1 MDLIQLD
8 QILDY
13 QFRDGKLTLLLD
25 NNFNKLITFA
35 LNVYMARFFLKN
47 NLVMI
52 KKVLLTSL
60 IVLLVSTTSFAQRGQ
75 KIGYVDLE
83 YILEKIPEYAQA
95 QSQLDQKAVKWQQKL
110 DKLKAEI
117 ESMKIDLSNE
127 KALLTDALIEE
138 RLEDIAIV
146 EEEFKKT
153 EMAYFSSDGDLFF
166 YRKLLVKPIQDQVY
180 NAVQEIGKAR
190 GYEIIFDKSSD
201 LIMLYTSKK
210 ADISDLVLKSIL
222 RTEKTKDRNEKVKK
236 RNEATATPVTREL
249 TEEEQK
255 VVDEREAKRAAAV
268 KKSDDAKSAR
278 LKKREAQKAEI
289 ERKRVERLKQKEEVR
304 NQLKKNQEEKE
315 KQKEEDKKEVDNNN

>member
-1 MDLIQLD
+1 
-8 QILDY
+8 
-13 QFRDGKLTLLLD
+13 
-25 NNFNKLITFA
+25 
-35 LNVYMARFFLKN
+35 
-47 NLVMI
+47 MI
-52 KKVLLTSL
+52 KKVLLTC
-60 IVLLVSTTSFAQRGQ
+60 IVVLLLSSTSFAQRGQ
-75 KIGYVDLE
+75 KIGYVDLA
-83 YILEKIPEYAQA
+83 YILENIPEYALA
-95 QSQLDQKAVKWQQKL
+95 QSQLNQKAVKWQQKL
-110 DKLKAEI
+110 DKLKSEI
-117 ESMKIDLSNE
+117 ETMKIDLSNE

-201 LIMLYTSKK
+201 LIMLYTNKK
-210 ADISDLVLKSIL
+210 ADISDLVLKSIQ
-222 RTEKTKDRNEKVKK
+222 RSEKTKERAEKVSKNKK
-236 RNEATATPVTREL
+236 ATPQTREL

-255 VVDEREAKRAAAV
+255 EVEAREAKRAEAV
-268 KKSDDAKSAR
+268 KKSEDAKTAR

-289 ERKRVERLKQKEEVR
+289 EKKRLERLKQKEEVR

-315 KQKEEDKKEVDNNN
+315 KKKKEDEDNDNNN

>member
-1 MDLIQLD
+1 
-8 QILDY
+8 
-13 QFRDGKLTLLLD
+13 
-25 NNFNKLITFA
+25 
-35 LNVYMARFFLKN
+35 
-47 NLVMI
+47 MI

-60 IVLLVSTTSFAQRGQ
+60 IVLLVSTASFSQRGQ

-83 YILEKIPEYAQA
+83 YILENIPEYAQA
-95 QSQLDQKAVKWQQKL
+95 QAQLDQKVVKWQQKL

-117 ESMKIDLSNE
+117 ETMKIDLSNE
-127 KALLTDALIEE
+127 KALLTDALVEE

-180 NAVQEIGKAR
+180 NAVQEIGEAR
-190 GYEIIFDKSSD
+190 KYEIIFDKSSD

-222 RTEKTKDRNEKVKK
+222 RTEKTNVRNEKANKK
-236 RNEATATPVTREL
+236 NEEAATSPTREL

-255 VVDEREAKRAAAV
+255 ALDEREAKRAAAV
-268 KKSDDAKSAR
+268 KKSDDAKAAR
-278 LKKREAQKAEI
+278 LKKREDQKAEI
-289 ERKRVERLKQKEEVR
+289 ERKRLERLKQKEEAR
-304 NQLKKNQEEKE
+304 EELKKN
-315 KQKEEDKKEVDNNN
+315 KEENNKDSEEDDNNN

>member
-1 MDLIQLD
+1 
-8 QILDY
+8 
-13 QFRDGKLTLLLD
+13 
-25 NNFNKLITFA
+25 
-35 LNVYMARFFLKN
+35 
-47 NLVMI
+47 MI
-52 KKVLLTSL
+52 KKVLLTSM

-83 YILEKIPEYAQA
+83 YILENIPEYAQA
-95 QSQLDQKAVKWQQKL
+95 QAQLDQKVVKWQQKL

-117 ESMKIDLSNE
+117 ETMKIDLSNE
-127 KALLTDALIEE
+127 KALLTGALIEE

-180 NAVQEIGKAR
+180 NAVQEIGEAR
-190 GYEIIFDKSSD
+190 KYEIIFDKSSD

-210 ADISDLVLKSIL
+210 ADISDLVLKSIV
-222 RTEKTKDRNEKVKK
+222 RAEKTNARSEKVKK
-236 RNEATATPVTREL
+236 KNEAAATPVTREL

-255 VVDEREAKRAAAV
+255 TLDEREAKRAAAV

-278 LKKREAQKAEI
+278 LKKREEQKAEI
-289 ERKRVERLKQKEEVR
+289 ERKRLERLKQKEEAR
-304 NQLKKNQEEKE
+304 EELRKN
-315 KQKEEDKKEVDNNN
+315 KEENNKDSEEDDNNN

>member
-1 MDLIQLD
+1 
-8 QILDY
+8 
-13 QFRDGKLTLLLD
+13 
-25 NNFNKLITFA
+25 
-35 LNVYMARFFLKN
+35 
-47 NLVMI
+47 MI
-52 KKVLLTSL
+52 KKVLLTCM
-60 IVLLVSTTSFAQRGQ
+60 IVLLVSTASFAQRGQ

-83 YILEKIPEYAQA
+83 YILENIPEYAQA
-95 QSQLDQKAVKWQQKL
+95 QNQLDQKVLKWQQKL
-110 DKLKAEI
+110 DKLKSEI
-117 ESMKIDLSNE
+117 ETMKIDLSNE
-127 KALLTDALIEE
+127 KALLTLTLIEE

-210 ADISDLVLKSIL
+210 ADISELILKSIV
-222 RTEKTKDRNEKVKK
+222 RAEKTNDRNEKVKK
-236 RNEATATPVTREL
+236 RNEEAAAPVTREL

-255 VVDEREAKRAAAV
+255 TVDEREAKRATAV
-268 KKSDDAKSAR
+268 KKSEDVKSAR
-278 LKKREAQKAEI
+278 LKKREEQKAEI
-289 ERKRVERLKQKEEVR
+289 ERKRLERLKQKEEVR

-315 KQKEEDKKEVDNNN
+315 RENNKKEDDNNN

>member
-1 MDLIQLD
+1 
-8 QILDY
+8 
-13 QFRDGKLTLLLD
+13 
-25 NNFNKLITFA
+25 
-35 LNVYMARFFLKN
+35 
-47 NLVMI
+47 MI
-52 KKVLLTSL
+52 KKVLLTSM
-60 IVLLVSTTSFAQRGQ
+60 IVLLISTASFSQRGQ

-83 YILEKIPEYAQA
+83 YILENIPEYAQA
-95 QSQLDQKAVKWQQKL
+95 QAQLDQKVVKWQQKL

-117 ESMKIDLSNE
+117 ETMKIDLSNE

-180 NAVQEIGKAR
+180 NAVQEIGAAR
-190 GYEIIFDKSSD
+190 KYEIIFDKSSD

-222 RTEKTKDRNEKVKK
+222 RTEKTNARNEKVKEK
-236 RNEATATPVTREL
+236 NEADATSPTREL

-255 VVDEREAKRAAAV
+255 ALDEREAKRAAAV
-268 KKSDDAKSAR
+268 KKSDDAKAAR
-278 LKKREAQKAEI
+278 LKKREDQKAEI
-289 ERKRVERLKQKEEVR
+289 ERKRLERLKQKEEAR
-304 NQLKKNQEEKE
+304 EELKKNKEENNKD
-315 KQKEEDKKEVDNNN
+315 KEEDDNNN

>member
-1 MDLIQLD
+1 
-8 QILDY
+8 
-13 QFRDGKLTLLLD
+13 
-25 NNFNKLITFA
+25 
-35 LNVYMARFFLKN
+35 
-47 NLVMI
+47 MI
-52 KKVLLTSL
+52 KKVLLTS
-60 IVLLVSTTSFAQRGQ
+60 IIILLVSTTSFAQRGQ

-95 QSQLDQKAVKWQQKL
+95 QNQLNQKVVKWQQKL

-117 ESMKIDLSNE
+117 ETMKIDLSNE

-138 RLEDIAIV
+138 REEDITIV

-236 RNEATATPVTREL
+236 RNAEAATPVTREL

-255 VVDEREAKRAAAV
+255 IVDEREAKRAAAV
-268 KKSDDAKSAR
+268 KKSDDAKSER

-289 ERKRVERLKQKEEVR
+289 ERKRLKRLKKKEEVR
-304 NQLKKNQEEKE
+304 DQLKKNQEGKEKE
-315 KQKEEDKKEVDNNN
+315 KNKKEDENNN

>member
-1 MDLIQLD
+1 
-8 QILDY
+8 
-13 QFRDGKLTLLLD
+13 
-25 NNFNKLITFA
+25 
-35 LNVYMARFFLKN
+35 
-47 NLVMI
+47 MI
-52 KKVLLTSL
+52 KKVLLTSI
-60 IVLLVSTTSFAQRGQ
+60 IVLLVSTASFAQRGQ

-83 YILEKIPEYAQA
+83 YILENIPEYAQA
-95 QSQLDQKAVKWQQKL
+95 QTQLDQKVVKWQQKL

-117 ESMKIDLSNE
+117 ETMKIDLSNE

-138 RLEDIAIV
+138 RLEDIAII

-210 ADISDLVLKSIL
+210 ADISDLVLKSIV
-222 RTEKTKDRNEKVKK
+222 RTEKTNDRKEKVKK
-236 RNEATATPVTREL
+236 KNAETSTQVTRDL

-255 VVDEREAKRAAAV
+255 ALDDREAKRAAAV
-268 KKSDDAKSAR
+268 KKSDDAKAAR
-278 LKKREAQKAEI
+278 LKKREDQKAEI
-289 ERKRVERLKQKEEVR
+289 ERKRLERLKQKEEAR
-304 NQLKKNQEEKE
+304 EALKKNKEEKN
-315 KQKEEDKKEVDNNN
+315 KEEKNKDKEEEDNNN

>member
-1 MDLIQLD
+1 
-8 QILDY
+8 
-13 QFRDGKLTLLLD
+13 
-25 NNFNKLITFA
+25 
-35 LNVYMARFFLKN
+35 
-47 NLVMI
+47 MI
-52 KKVLLTSL
+52 KKVLLTS
-60 IVLLVSTTSFAQRGQ
+60 IIILLVSTTSFAQRGQ

-95 QSQLDQKAVKWQQKL
+95 QNQLNQKVVKWQQKL

-117 ESMKIDLSNE
+117 ETMKIDLSNE

-138 RLEDIAIV
+138 REEDITIV

-236 RNEATATPVTREL
+236 RNAEAATPVTREL

-255 VVDEREAKRAAAV
+255 IVDEREAKRAAAV
-268 KKSDDAKSAR
+268 KKSDDAKSER

-289 ERKRVERLKQKEEVR
+289 ERKRLERLKKKEEVR
-304 NQLKKNQEEKE
+304 DQLKKNQEEKE
-315 KQKEEDKKEVDNNN
+315 KEKNKKEDENNN

>member
-1 MDLIQLD
+1 
-8 QILDY
+8 
-13 QFRDGKLTLLLD
+13 
-25 NNFNKLITFA
+25 
-35 LNVYMARFFLKN
+35 
-47 NLVMI
+47 MI
-52 KKVLLTSL
+52 KKVLLTSI
-60 IVLLVSTTSFAQRGQ
+60 IVLLVSTASFAQRGQ

-83 YILEKIPEYAQA
+83 YILENIPEYAQA

-127 KALLTDALIEE
+127 KALLTEALIEE
-138 RLEDIAIV
+138 RQEDIAIV

-201 LIMLYTSKK
+201 LIMLYTNKK
-210 ADISDLVLKSIL
+210 ADISDLVLKSIV
-222 RTEKTKDRNEKVKK
+222 RTEKTNARNEKVKNK
-236 RNEATATPVTREL
+236 NAEAATPATREL

-255 VVDEREAKRAAAV
+255 TLDEREAKRAAAV

-278 LKKREAQKAEI
+278 LKKREEQKAEI
-289 ERKRVERLKQKEEVR
+289 ERKRLERLKQKEDVR
-304 NQLKKNQEEKE
+304 NELKKNQEEKE
-315 KQKEEDKKEVDNNN
+315 KNKEEDDNNN